1 MEKREIKKGRIHRR
15 EKKIDQ
21 NVGREQK
28 VGRRGERGI
37 KEFKVCIRGR
47 SGGRYRD
54 GRNRNSD

>member
-21 NVGREQK
+21 NVGRKQK
-28 VGRRGERGI
+28 VGRRGI

-54 GRNRNSD
+54 GRNRDSD